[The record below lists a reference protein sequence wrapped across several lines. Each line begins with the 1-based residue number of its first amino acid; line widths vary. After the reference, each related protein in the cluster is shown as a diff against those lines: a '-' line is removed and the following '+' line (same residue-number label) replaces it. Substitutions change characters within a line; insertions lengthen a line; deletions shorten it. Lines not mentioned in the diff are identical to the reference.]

1 MSSLPCIHCYK
12 WKVRTR
18 QSRHRGSRS
27 WDVRLVCSGRWRC
40 SRLSPPSRP
49 RRPSLR
55 WTQVGCCRSGFS
67 LSCKSTSRPCCCCR
81 CSTPSSRPTC
91 HQQELACSS
100 PEERNVHLFHQF
112 LTFFQVALKPA
123 LFWLESEWNLT
134 TITLVLLVTLPGT
147 VVPHF
152 LSIKTLLSPSTT

>member
-1 MSSLPCIHCYK
+1 MSLLLCTHCYK
-12 WKVRTR
+12 SKVRTK

-27 WDVRLVCSGRWRC
+27 WDGWLVCSGRWRC
-40 SRLSPPSRP
+40 SPLSPRSRP
-49 RRPSLR
+49 RKPCLR
-55 WTQVGCCRSGFS
+55 WTQVDCCRSSFS
-67 LSCKSTSRPCCCCR
+67 LSCNSTSRPCCCCT
-81 CSTPSSRPTC
+81 CSSPSSHPTF
-91 HQQELACSS
+91 HQQGLACSS
-100 PEERNVHLFHQF
+100 PEKRKIHYFHQF

-152 LSIKTLLSPSTT
+152 LSIKMLLSPSTT